1 MAFGRAPPALAT
13 TALAAT
19 LLALSGCGWAP
30 LYADPETGPA
40 ASQLAAIKVDPI
52 PERIGQRLEM
62 ALRNAL
68 DPGGEQAKEQY
79 RLHTVLT
86 VGLSDLGIQ
95 TQGTAVLGRV
105 DVVATYS
112 LSDLKSG
119 QTLLNSQQVHAQ
131 NSFSLDPNQYSTVV
145 AEDDAGVRCIVEI
158 TNEMVSRL
166 TLFMERRIG
175 AKSDKHAER
184 Q

>member
-1 MAFGRAPPALAT
+1 MAFGRALPALAM
-13 TALAAT
+13 T

-30 LYADPETGPA
+30 LYADPETEPA
-40 ASQLAAIKVDPI
+40 ASQLAAVKVDPI

-68 DPGGEQAKEQY
+68 DPNGVQAKEQY

-86 VGLSDLGIQ
+86 VALSDLGIQ

-105 DVVATYS
+105 DVFATYS

-119 QTLLNSQQVHAQ
+119 QALLSSQVVHAQ

-145 AEDDAGVRCIVEI
+145 AEDDAGVRCVADI
-158 TNEMVSRL
+158 TSEMVSRL

-175 AKSDKHAER
+175 GKPDKRAKR

>member
-1 MAFGRAPPALAT
+1 MAIGRALPALAV
-13 TALAAT
+13 T

-40 ASQLAAIKVDPI
+40 ASQLAAVEVDPI

-68 DPGGEQAKEQY
+68 DPSGVQAKEQY

-86 VGLSDLGIQ
+86 VALSNLGIQ

-105 DVVATYS
+105 DVFATYS

-119 QTLLNSQQVHAQ
+119 QALLSSQVHAQ

-145 AEDDAGVRCIVEI
+145 AEDDAGVRCVAEI

-166 TLFMERRIG
+166 TLFMERRSG
-175 AKSDKHAER
+175 GKSDKRAER